1 LGAKVLSS
9 EIPKPVP
16 LFVGV
21 FLPIALDAFES
32 FPFLL
37 EKLWN
42 TQFFATPAFATWPQ
56 GLSLLKD
63 KLQAVGLLAIGVA
76 LELMPSDETAR
87 SSVRANS
94 VDKGAATTG
103 AGDKI
108 LFPDLMSL
116 AATHP

>member
-1 LGAKVLSS
+1 V
-9 EIPKPVP
+9 VF
-16 LFVGV
+16 FVG
-21 FLPIALDAFES
+21 IALDME
-32 FPFLL
+32 LM
-37 EKLWN
+37 
-42 TQFFATPAFATWPQ
+42 
-56 GLSLLKD
+56 
-63 KLQAVGLLAIGVA
+63 AVGVA

-94 VDKGAATTG
+94 VDEGAATTG